1 MVQLLAF
8 AFIVSC
14 IAGVSLSSVLI
25 WCISIGVGCALL
37 AAIMHMYESMPKP
50 LFFRDIQQEEGDEF

>member
-14 IAGVSLSSVLI
+14 IAGISLSSVLT
-25 WCISIGVGCALL
+25 WCICIGTGCALL

-50 LFFRDIQQEEGDEF
+50 LFFRDIEPEAVDE